1 MTRPHYDYF
10 DHEADIGI
18 EASGKTLE
26 EAFEN
31 AALAMFAIMA
41 HPATVIP
48 EQEARL
54 EFEEADLELALVTW
68 LNQLL
73 AQARLRGLV
82 FCAFELQRD
91 GSKWGGA
98 AWGMPW
104 KPGADRG
111 TEVKGATLTMLKV
124 AQAKG
129 GWTARCVV
137 DV

>member
-1 MTRPHYDYF
+1 MTRRYRYF

-18 EASGKTLE
+18 EARGKTLE
-26 EAFEN
+26 AAFAN
-31 AALAMFAIMA
+31 AALGMFAIMA
-41 HPATVIP
+41 EPATVIP
-48 EQEARL
+48 EQEVAI

-73 AQARLRGLV
+73 GQARLRGLV
-82 FCAFELQRD
+82 FCAFELERE
-91 GSKWGGA
+91 GGQWRGR

-104 KPGADRG
+104 RPGADRG

-124 AQAKG
+124 EQG
-129 GWTARCVV
+129 PEGWLARCIV

>member
-1 MTRPHYDYF
+1 MTRRYRYF

-18 EASGKTLE
+18 EAQGKTVD
-26 EAFEN
+26 EAFAN

-41 HPATVIP
+41 EPATVIP
-48 EQEARL
+48 EREVAV
-54 EFEEADLELALVTW
+54 EFEESDLELALVTW

-82 FCAFELQRD
+82 FCAFELEHA
-91 GSKWGGA
+91 GSHWRGR

-104 KPGADRG
+104 RGRAERG

-124 AQAKG
+124 EQGPKG
-129 GWTARCVV
+129 WIARCVV

>member
-1 MTRPHYDYF
+1 MTRRYRYF

-18 EASGKTLE
+18 EARGKTVD
-26 EAFEN
+26 EAFAN
-31 AALAMFAIMA
+31 AALGMFAIMA
-41 HPATVIP
+41 EPATVLP
-48 EQEARL
+48 EQEVAV

-82 FCAFELQRD
+82 FCAFELEHADTHWLGR
-91 GSKWGGA
+91 

-104 KPGADRG
+104 RPGAERG

-124 AQAKG
+124 EQGTKG
-129 GWTARCVV
+129 WLARCIV

>member
-18 EASGKTLE
+18 EGRGKTLE

-48 EQEARL
+48 EREVRL

-73 AQARLRGLV
+73 GQARLRGLV
-82 FCAFELQRD
+82 FCAFELKREGD
-91 GSKWGGA
+91 RWVGA

-104 KPGADRG
+104 QPGRDRG

-124 AQAKG
+124 ESEHG
-129 GWTARCVV
+129 GWLARCVV